1 MNLLNLIQYYRKQ
14 RRLNQ
19 PTFFLLFKGISNQVG
34 KDTYPQAPWQRG
46 HLAPAHTLSSDKW
59 AFRSTFRYTNA
70 VPQRPSFNAGEWSK
84 FERRIRKYAEVC
96 TKDHKGVLFL
106 LSGTAFV
113 YVDAVVEIDKSLNKV
128 KGVNTDRPVVE
139 LPGEGLYDKIRVP
152 TSLWTAGCCVDPSF
166 HYAIK
171 SFAVIGNNVNERDKM
186 HTQQI
191 SVEILQKIL
200 EEDITTALKVDLYPE
215 NPGCSLPEKNLAK
228 LPEYVKGDPKEEEEE
243 EEEEEEKKKEEE
255 EEKMEEEK
263 DEKEEREEK

>member
-1 MNLLNLIQYYRKQ
+1 M
-14 RRLNQ
+14 
-19 PTFFLLFKGISNQVG
+19 
-34 KDTYPQAPWQRG
+34 
-46 HLAPAHTLSSDKW
+46 
-59 AFRSTFRYTNA
+59 
-70 VPQRPSFNAGEWSK
+70 PQRPSFNAGEWSK

-96 TKDHKGVLFL
+96 TKDDKGVLYL

-113 YVDAVVEIDKSLNKV
+113 YVDAVVEIDKSQNKV

-139 LPGEGLYDKIRVP
+139 LPGKGLYDTIRVP
-152 TSLWTAGCCVDPSF
+152 TSLWTAGCCVDPSS

-200 EEDITTALKVDLYPE
+200 EEDITTASKVNLYPK
-215 NPGCSLPEKNLAK
+215 NQGCSAPEKNLEK
-228 LPEYVKGDPKEEEEE
+228 LPQ
-243 EEEEEEKKKEEE
+243 EEEEKEEKEEKKEEE
-255 EEKMEEEK
+255 EEKKEEEEEIEEEK

>member
-96 TKDHKGVLFL
+96 TNDDKGVLYL

-243 EEEEEEKKKEEE
+243 EEEEKKEEE